1 MVKLDFKKK
10 NKNIYYPSDKKVSVV
25 DIPRMNFLMID
36 GKGDPNTSKEYHN
49 AMEALFPVSFKTK
62 FLSKKENNQDNIQRE
77 YLAIPKK
84 YKVKV
89 RIDIEKQEQ
98 TIQFQA
104 F

>member
-1 MVKLDFKKK
+1 MVKFDFKKE

-62 FLSKKENNQDNIQRE
+62 FLSKKELVISLSNR
-77 YLAIPKK
+77 K
-84 YKVKV
+84 YRKNGKTNCI
-89 RIDIEKQEQ
+89 R
-98 TIQFQA
+98 T
-104 F
+104 